1 MALIDCPSC
10 RKKISDKAKSCS
22 HCSIDLENLDEE
34 KLATLRKINLI
45 NESQRLMSFSFV
57 AILMFCAGILVLNW
71 YNAQPGSWEYLAAL
85 TSSILG
91 FVIYIIIRVKILI
104 LKRGKKA

>member
-1 MALIDCPSC
+1 MALIDCPNC

-22 HCSIDLENLDEE
+22 HCSIDLQDMNQE
-34 KLATLRKINLI
+34 KLATLRKINTI
-45 NESQRLMSFSFV
+45 NESQRLMTISFI

-71 YNAQPGSWEYLAAL
+71 YNAQPGSWEYLASI

-91 FVIYIIIRVKILI
+91 FVIYMIIRVKILI
-104 LKRGKKA
+104 LKRGKKS